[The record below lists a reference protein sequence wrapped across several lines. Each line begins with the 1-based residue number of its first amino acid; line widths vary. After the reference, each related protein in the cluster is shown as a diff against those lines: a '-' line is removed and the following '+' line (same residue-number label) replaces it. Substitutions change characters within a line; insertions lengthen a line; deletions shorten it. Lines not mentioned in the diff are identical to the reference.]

1 MMFEAWMA
9 TSAIIVAT
17 CAVFVASD
25 VASIKTLLFDIKR
38 QMNKDRK
45 GGVNDG

>member
-1 MMFEAWMA
+1 MYEAWMA
-9 TSAIIVAT
+9 SCAIIVST
-17 CAVFVASD
+17 CAVFLVSD
-25 VASIKTLLFDIKR
+25 VASIKNLLFDIKR